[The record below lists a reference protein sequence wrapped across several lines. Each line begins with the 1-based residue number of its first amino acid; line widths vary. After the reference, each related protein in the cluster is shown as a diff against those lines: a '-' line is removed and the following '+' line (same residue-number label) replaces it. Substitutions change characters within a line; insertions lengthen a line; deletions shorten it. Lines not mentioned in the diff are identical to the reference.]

1 MARKT
6 NYGFERREREKAR
19 AAKKAERQRAKQ
31 EKSDDRKDDDDPA
44 QTVDGAPV
52 QTADGQSYERAA
64 IARWLAGHAT
74 SPATGPRWGFPLP
87 NSRVCVP
94 HYLEFVW

>member
-31 EKSDDRKDDDDPA
+31 EKSDDRKDGDDPA
-44 QTVDGAPV
+44 QMVDGAPE
-52 QTADGQSYERAA
+52 QTADGETAEA
-64 IARWLAGHAT
+64 TPEPADDIKPAGD
-74 SPATGPRWGFPLP
+74 
-87 NSRVCVP
+87 
-94 HYLEFVW
+94 